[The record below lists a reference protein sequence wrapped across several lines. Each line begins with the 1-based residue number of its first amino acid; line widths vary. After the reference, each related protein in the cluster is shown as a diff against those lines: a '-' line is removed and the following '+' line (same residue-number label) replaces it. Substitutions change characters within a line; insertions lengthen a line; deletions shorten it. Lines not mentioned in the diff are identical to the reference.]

1 MPRDWGVCV
10 RNRETQSGRG
20 DGILRV
26 RAEPRTG
33 SPGPLNSQ
41 PQPPPSWECGPGSL
55 GQPDLALPL
64 LGPGQMGSH

>member
-1 MPRDWGVCV
+1 MGFSGCV
-10 RNRETQSGRG
+10 LSPSS
-20 DGILRV
+20 
-26 RAEPRTG
+26 ARTG
-33 SPGPLNSQ
+33 SPGPLNSR